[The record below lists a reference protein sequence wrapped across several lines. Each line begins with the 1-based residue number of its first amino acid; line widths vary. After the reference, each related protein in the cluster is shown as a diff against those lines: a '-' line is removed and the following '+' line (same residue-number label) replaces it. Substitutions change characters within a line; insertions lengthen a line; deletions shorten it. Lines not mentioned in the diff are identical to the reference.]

1 MSVERA
7 SFDNFLCPP
16 RAANQSLGGV
26 LGGGGPYVFSCTSFF
41 LMQWVAIFKT
51 GAFRF
56 SKSPF
61 FSPSTFDEVCRAGT
75 RSRPNAGERSGT
87 EHVKLH
93 LKALSVKVPP
103 DWGSE
108 SRNRLLTWN
117 WSPCWSIFFQAEL
130 KKMYVQLE
138 KKCAGNEQK
147 KCGKR
152 RKNWRVFEFFVVGLR
167 TFFTNIRRELNKGGK
182 TNGFVYVSVTISQNI
197 ESGVPT
203 VRKTMDQNRTK
214 IWPKPNKILVENR
227 IKNVSARQFLGAQD
241 ELFWLPGMHFF
252 WMPGTHFFGC
262 PECICFCCPERI
274 FFDARNAYV
283 FVARNAFFLDAR
295 NAMFLIARKP
305 FFWIPIGDQNRD
317 NGHLFGW
324 DLRAGRFY
332 HGKPQNTCGPAK
344 LHQNAKVKKKEKKI
358 STSFLKIRL
367 QTYL

>member
-130 KKMYVQLE
+130 NKKYTCNWKKM
-138 KKCAGNEQK
+138 
-147 KCGKR
+147 CGKR
-152 RKNWRVFEFFVVGLR
+152 TKKV
-167 TFFTNIRRELNKGGK
+167 RETEKKLTG
-182 TNGFVYVSVTISQNI
+182 
-197 ESGVPT
+197 
-203 VRKTMDQNRTK
+203 
-214 IWPKPNKILVENR
+214 
-227 IKNVSARQFLGAQD
+227 
-241 ELFWLPGMHFF
+241 
-252 WMPGTHFFGC
+252 
-262 PECICFCCPERI
+262 
-274 FFDARNAYV
+274 
-283 FVARNAFFLDAR
+283 
-295 NAMFLIARKP
+295 
-305 FFWIPIGDQNRD
+305 FWIFCG
-317 NGHLFGW
+317 GSTHLFFPTF
-324 DLRAGRFY
+324 AG
-332 HGKPQNTCGPAK
+332 N
-344 LHQNAKVKKKEKKI
+344 
-358 STSFLKIRL
+358 
-367 QTYL
+367 